1 MVPGY
6 MRVTVDDILHH
17 IAQDLRCYSGADP
30 LAAVEEFFSGC
41 IFDMRLSIT
50 TDVEDT
56 ELNYLVRFGKGQ
68 TYYFKL
74 KDYEHGK
81 TLAEH
86 LYYAIT
92 GRKPDMG
99 KYTGDK
105 FNSGEMLYLF
115 VHIRN
120 IVPKPVK
127 LKVTREH
134 TEADLN

>member
-1 MVPGY
+1 MVLNY

-30 LAAVEEFFSGC
+30 RAAIEEFFSGC
-41 IFDMRLSIT
+41 IFDMHLSIT

-74 KDYEHGK
+74 KDYAHGK
-81 TLAEH
+81 SLAEH
-86 LYYAIT
+86 LYFAVT
-92 GRKPDMG
+92 GKRPDMS
-99 KYTGDK
+99 KYTGEQ
-105 FNSGEMLYLF
+105 FNTGEMLYLF

-127 LKVTREH
+127 LKLLVET
-134 TEADLN
+134 TAADLN